1 MRIGIASN
9 GYPEKRCI
17 TENKSNDFINF
28 DKSNLFK
35 YINFLSSKILKKA
48 PSFIFRPL
56 IVKPSD
62 NIDAFHFFNHTG
74 LIKNK
79 WISTFETIIPRVP
92 EVMDVHRNPDGKN
105 NYEKNEKIGIL
116 LSAIAESNCLSV
128 LALSQ
133 SAYDIQVAMLDEY
146 PTFAASIKSKMRIVH
161 PPQQLLV
168 AAVTDKPV
176 DSDRIKLI
184 FVGRDF
190 YRKGGAEIVLAIS
203 ELVESGT
210 ISADD
215 IDVTLIGDLSKRD
228 NYVHGEFKDDMQFYE
243 RIEFL
248 VKDLSCISHFA
259 SLPNE
264 QVMKKFISSHIG
276 LLPTW
281 GDTYGYSVLEMQ
293 ACGCPVITT
302 SVRALTEINPSESGW
317 MIDVPCNKFKEI
329 VISNYDD
336 KEEIRNIIIT
346 GIKKNITN
354 AVADK
359 RAISDKAQASIERIK
374 NAHAPDAYFKL
385 INTIYESK

>member
-17 TENKSNDFINF
+17 TENKSHDFINF
-28 DKSNLFK
+28 DKSNTFK
-35 YINFLSSKILKKA
+35 YINFLNSKLLNKA

-56 IVKPSD
+56 IVNPSN

-74 LIKNK
+74 LLKSK
-79 WISTFETIIPRVP
+79 WVSTFETIIPRIP
-92 EVMDVHRNPDGKN
+92 EVMDIHRKPDGEN
-105 NYEKNEKIGIL
+105 NYEKNEKIGAL
-116 LSAIAESNCLSV
+116 LSANAESNCLSI

-133 SAYDIQVAMLDEY
+133 SAYNIQVAMLDEY
-146 PTFAASIKSKMRIVH
+146 PALADSIKSKMRIVH

-176 DSDRIKLI
+176 DSDRVKLI

-190 YRKGGAEIVLAIS
+190 YRKGGAEIVLAVS
-203 ELVESGT
+203 ELVESGI

-215 IDVTLIGDLSKRD
+215 IDVTLIGDLGKRD

-243 RIEFL
+243 RIESI

-259 SLPNE
+259 SLPNG
-264 QVMKKFISSHIG
+264 QVMEKFISSHIG

-329 VISNYDD
+329 VISSYDD
-336 KEEIRNIIIT
+336 KEEIRNIIIA
-346 GIKKNITN
+346 GIKKNIAN

-359 RAISDKAQASIERIK
+359 KTISDKAQASIERIK

-385 INTIYESK
+385 IDTIYESK